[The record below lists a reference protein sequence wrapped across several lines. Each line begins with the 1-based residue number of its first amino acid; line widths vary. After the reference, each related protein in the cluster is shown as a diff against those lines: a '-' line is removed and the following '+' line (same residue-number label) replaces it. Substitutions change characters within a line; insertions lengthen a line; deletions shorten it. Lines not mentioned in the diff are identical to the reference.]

1 MKKKF
6 LRLRVLIP
14 AAAVCILTMAMA
26 VASGS
31 NITSS
36 DPLVSLSYLNGTF
49 KTQILSQV
57 QSVINTESAKLDSKL
72 LQRINGVKTAS
83 VTQSVP
89 TATHS
94 RHICIRPY
102 RFNGRNSS
110 CRSGRTASQSPV
122 FFRFLCDD
130 PSHSSFQNSDT
141 EIIEHLLH
149 ICCVGGVLYARISCL
164 GFLFKNRNSADDS
177 AGAVS

>member
-14 AAAVCILTMAMA
+14 VAAVCILTMAMA

-57 QSVINTESAKLDSKL
+57 QSVIDTESAKLDSKL

-89 TATHS
+89 TATHTSANIAANASYIVPGGSEFVFLSGTAVTSASGLTDLTDGTAVAAQGELQINHLYSSASSVTIRATAAS
-94 RHICIRPY
+94 RILIR
-102 RFNGRNSS
+102 
-110 CRSGRTASQSPV
+110 
-122 FFRFLCDD
+122 
-130 PSHSSFQNSDT
+130 
-141 EIIEHLLH
+141 
-149 ICCVGGVLYARISCL
+149 
-164 GFLFKNRNSADDS
+164 K
-177 AGAVS
+177 